1 MYQQLFPVIFFL
13 AALACLP
20 FLIRWL
26 KARVPSA
33 VRLAGQQSRV
43 VSAIVVGPHQ
53 KVVTVEVGPEDARTW
68 LTLGVGTNGITCL
81 HQAPAPV
88 AVHDYEGPS
97 TVPGT
102 SA

>member
-1 MYQQLFPVIFFL
+1 MYQQLLPVIFFL

-33 VRLAGQQSRV
+33 VRAAGHQNRI
-43 VSAIVVGPHQ
+43 VSAVAVGPHQ
-53 KVVTVEVGPEDARTW
+53 KVVTVEVGPENARVW

-81 HQAPAPV
+81 YTAVAPEV
-88 AVHDYEGPS
+88 IHDYDGPS
-97 TVPGT
+97 TVPG
-102 SA
+102 APG